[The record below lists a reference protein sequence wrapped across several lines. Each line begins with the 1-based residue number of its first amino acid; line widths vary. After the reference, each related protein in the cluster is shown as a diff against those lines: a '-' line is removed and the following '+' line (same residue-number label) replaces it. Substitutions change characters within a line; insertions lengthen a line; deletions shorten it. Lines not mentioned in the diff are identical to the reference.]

1 MGPPQAGGGIG
12 TLGLVGPWAGYRV
25 FKKKRGK
32 ETIIKCS
39 SMYKIN
45 LSYGEGK
52 SWYKSWSYR
61 RGQDFKSW
69 ASCKC
74 KVM

>member
-25 FKKKRGK
+25 LKKKRGK

-52 SWYKSWSYR
+52 SWYKVGDTAEVRISSHGPLANAR
-61 RGQDFKSW
+61 
-69 ASCKC
+69 
-74 KVM
+74 